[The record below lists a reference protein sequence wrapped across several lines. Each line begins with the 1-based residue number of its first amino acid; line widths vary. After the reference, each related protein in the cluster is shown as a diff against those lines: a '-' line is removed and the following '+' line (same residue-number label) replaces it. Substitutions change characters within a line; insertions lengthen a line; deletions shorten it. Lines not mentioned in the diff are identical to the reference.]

1 MLLAITIGTTRT
13 STVCHHGATG
23 DPPARASDD
32 VSGLRSLH
40 VPPAKDT
47 LEGRY
52 FWQFAYQSLQA
63 GMAEIIYRASARPLG
78 QGTRGAFTEE

>member
-1 MLLAITIGTTRT
+1 
-13 STVCHHGATG
+13 
-23 DPPARASDD
+23 
-32 VSGLRSLH
+32 LRSLH